1 MNTGNISFSEKKV
14 SKNAVLTLVMGI
26 GILIGFAILTVLSI
40 VTEGRLNVV
49 GGLLGCI
56 FVVLAFFCVLWGVM
70 SYDDAKTCLLYTSTS
85 LSNVFTLRI
94 SSKISGKFSPIE
106 GTGYAII
113 VKLLSS

>member
-56 FVVLAFFCVLWGVM
+56 FVVLAFFCVLCGVM
-70 SYDDAKTCLLYTSTS
+70 SYDDAKTNQKY
-85 LSNVFTLRI
+85 N
-94 SSKISGKFSPIE
+94 ISGICINIV
-106 GTGYAII
+106 AIFI
-113 VKLLSS
+113 GITFIMM

>member
-70 SYDDAKTCLLYTSTS
+70 TNQKY
-85 LSNVFTLRI
+85 
-94 SSKISGKFSPIE
+94 KISGICINIV
-106 GTGYAII
+106 AIFI
-113 VKLLSS
+113 GITFIMM

>member
-40 VTEGRLNVV
+40 VNVV

-70 SYDDAKTCLLYTSTS
+70 SYDDAKTNQKY
-85 LSNVFTLRI
+85 
-94 SSKISGKFSPIE
+94 KISGICINIV
-106 GTGYAII
+106 AIFI
-113 VKLLSS
+113 GITFIMM

>member
-49 GGLLGCI
+49 EGLLGCI

-70 SYDDAKTCLLYTSTS
+70 SYDDAKTNQKY
-85 LSNVFTLRI
+85 
-94 SSKISGKFSPIE
+94 KISGICINIV
-106 GTGYAII
+106 AIFI
-113 VKLLSS
+113 GITFIMM

>member
-49 GGLLGCI
+49 CLDV
-56 FVVLAFFCVLWGVM
+56 F
-70 SYDDAKTCLLYTSTS
+70 LLYWHSFVS
-85 LSNVFTLRI
+85 F
-94 SSKISGKFSPIE
+94 G
-106 GTGYAII
+106 A
-113 VKLLSS
+113 

>member
-49 GGLLGCI
+49 
-56 FVVLAFFCVLWGVM
+56 
-70 SYDDAKTCLLYTSTS
+70 
-85 LSNVFTLRI
+85 
-94 SSKISGKFSPIE
+94 
-106 GTGYAII
+106 
-113 VKLLSS
+113 

>member
-26 GILIGFAILTVLSI
+26 GILIGFAILT
-40 VTEGRLNVV
+40 EGRLNIV

-70 SYDDAKTCLLYTSTS
+70 SYDDAKTNQKY
-85 LSNVFTLRI
+85 
-94 SSKISGKFSPIE
+94 KISGICINIV
-106 GTGYAII
+106 AIFI
-113 VKLLSS
+113 GITFIMM

>member
-70 SYDDAKTCLLYTSTS
+70 SYDDANQKY
-85 LSNVFTLRI
+85 
-94 SSKISGKFSPIE
+94 KISGICINIV
-106 GTGYAII
+106 AIFI
-113 VKLLSS
+113 GITFIMM

>member
-70 SYDDAKTCLLYTSTS
+70 SYRSEERR
-85 LSNVFTLRI
+85 V
-94 SSKISGKFSPIE
+94 GKECRSRWSP
-106 GTGYAII
+106 YH
-113 VKLLSS
+113 

>member
-49 GGLLGCI
+49 GGI

-70 SYDDAKTCLLYTSTS
+70 SYDDAKTNQKY
-85 LSNVFTLRI
+85 
-94 SSKISGKFSPIE
+94 KISGICINIV
-106 GTGYAII
+106 AIFI
-113 VKLLSS
+113 GITFIMM

>member
-49 GGLLGCI
+49 GGSAWMYFCCTGILLCPLGRDE
-56 FVVLAFFCVLWGVM
+56 L
-70 SYDDAKTCLLYTSTS
+70 
-85 LSNVFTLRI
+85 
-94 SSKISGKFSPIE
+94 
-106 GTGYAII
+106 
-113 VKLLSS
+113 

>member
-56 FVVLAFFCVLWGVM
+56 FVVL
-70 SYDDAKTCLLYTSTS
+70 DDAKTNQKY
-85 LSNVFTLRI
+85 
-94 SSKISGKFSPIE
+94 KISGICINIV
-106 GTGYAII
+106 AIFI
-113 VKLLSS
+113 GITFIMM

>member
-40 VTEGRLNVV
+40 V
-49 GGLLGCI
+49 I

-70 SYDDAKTCLLYTSTS
+70 SYDDAKTNQKY
-85 LSNVFTLRI
+85 
-94 SSKISGKFSPIE
+94 KISGICINIV
-106 GTGYAII
+106 AIFI
-113 VKLLSS
+113 GITFIMM